1 MSAAFVAPY
10 RLRAEALE
18 PRIRAVTGGLT
29 PAQLAATPP
38 QGGWS
43 IAQVFEHL
51 CRVAESY
58 DPAIARALASARART
73 GAPREFRG
81 TLFGTLLRKAL
92 MESNRT
98 PMPAPRA
105 WQPLAARERAVEEFV
120 AHARRTADRLR
131 EAERLDVR
139 GMLSS
144 PMLGLLRMNLAEA
157 LAIEVVHA
165 ERHLG
170 QAERARAAIATIA
183 AIKR

>member
-1 MSAAFVAPY
+1 MSADFVQQY
-10 RLRAEALE
+10 RLRAEGIE
-18 PRIRAVTGGLT
+18 PRALAVTRGLT
-29 PAQLAATPP
+29 PAQLATTPP

-58 DPAIARALASARART
+58 DPVIERALAGARART
-73 GAPREFRG
+73 GTPREFRG

-92 MESNRT
+92 MESNRN

-105 WQPLAARERAVEEFV
+105 WQPLVARERAVEAFV

-131 EAERLDVR
+131 EAERLDARV
-139 GMLSS
+139 MLSS
-144 PMLGLLRMNLAEA
+144 PMLWLLRMNLAEA
-157 LAIEVVHA
+157 LAIDVVHA

-170 QAERARAAIATIA
+170 QAERARAAINP
-183 AIKR
+183 